1 MVNTSVFI
9 HKPVRDDARFGPEMT
24 EEALSRLLSLEFF
37 QDLDPARLDM
47 LRDLLRRDAR
57 LVRYKRGDI
66 VLREGDYGNTAY
78 LILNGNV
85 CAVLDGLDPVLL
97 GRRKKQ
103 RKSFF
108 QAVAQLWRNPREPE
122 VRDLAKY
129 EGVHGVGART
139 GAEGQARIFLQDVP
153 GVLQTHRT
161 AVMGPG
167 EIFGEQAALAR
178 TPRSA
183 TVIATADAEM
193 LEVRW
198 QGLRDLRARAP
209 RLREYVDKVYR
220 ERVLAHLLQGV
231 PIFRHLGDQDLL
243 RLRDA
248 IEFETYGGFDWF
260 VGYEAL
266 AREDTVKRLAKEPII
281 AEEGHYPNGLLLIR
295 SGFARLSVKSGNGHR
310 TISYL
315 GKGQLYG
322 LEELAHNWR
331 HPDRAVPLLRT
342 LRAVGYVD
350 ILKVPTPIVEE
361 FVLKRMKPEDLPA
374 EIEEKDLDRPADDA
388 PPIPTGMLEF
398 LVDQRFMNGTA
409 TMVIDLDRCTRCDM
423 CVVACAGTHEG
434 NPRFL
439 RNGPKYDH
447 YMIANACM
455 HCADPVCMIG
465 CPTGAIHRQPGGQ
478 VIINDATCIGCSTCA
493 TNCPYHAIRMVPI
506 RDDEGRPVAD
516 EKTHAAIL
524 KATKCDLCSDQ
535 IGGPACQRACPHDA
549 LVRTDMA
556 NLPAFSRWLDR

>member
-37 QDLDPARLDM
+37 QDLDPVRLDA

-57 LVRYKRGDI
+57 LVRFRRGDI

-78 LILNGNV
+78 LILSGKV
-85 CAVLDGLDPVLL
+85 CAVLDGLDPEVL
-97 GRRKKQ
+97 GRRKRA

-129 EGVHGVGART
+129 ESVRGIGART

-153 GVLQTHRT
+153 GVLEAHRT
-161 AVMGPG
+161 VEMGPG

-183 TVIATADAEM
+183 TVIATQDAEM
-193 LEVRW
+193 LEIRW

-220 ERVLAHLLQGV
+220 ERVLAHLLAGV
-231 PIFRHLGDQDLL
+231 PLFRHLSDQDLL
-243 RLRDA
+243 RVRDA
-248 IEFETYGGFDWF
+248 IELETYGGFDWF
-260 VGYEAL
+260 VGYDAL
-266 AREDTVKRLAKEPII
+266 LREDPAKRLAKEPII

-295 SGFARLSVKSGNGHR
+295 AGFARLSVKSGNGHR
-310 TISYL
+310 TLSYL

-322 LEELAHNWR
+322 LEELAHNGR
-331 HPDRAVPLLRT
+331 HPERPVPLLRT

-361 FVLKRMKPEDLPA
+361 FILKRMSPDDLPGPTP
-374 EIEEKDLDRPADDA
+374 L
-388 PPIPTGMLEF
+388 PTGMLEF
-398 LVDQRFMNGTA
+398 VVDHRFMNGTA

-447 YMIANACM
+447 WMVANACM

-465 CPTGAIHRQPGGQ
+465 CPTGAIHRQPGGE
-478 VIINDATCIGCSTCA
+478 VVINDATCIGCSTCA
-493 TNCPYHAIRMVPI
+493 TNCPYQAIRMVPI
-506 RDDEGRPVAD
+506 RDADGRPVAD

-549 LVRTDMA
+549 LMRADMA
-556 NLPAFSRWLDR
+556 DLPRLSRWLDR